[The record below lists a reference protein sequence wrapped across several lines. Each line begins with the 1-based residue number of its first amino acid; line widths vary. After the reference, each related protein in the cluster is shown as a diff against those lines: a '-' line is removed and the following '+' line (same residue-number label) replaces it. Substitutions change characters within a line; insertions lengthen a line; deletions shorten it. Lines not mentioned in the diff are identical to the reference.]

1 MGEGIWNRQ
10 ANPVELLEVWGTN
23 SPGAGGSRH
32 VLLSSRDVMDAPT
45 GVFPRNWGEAGLVLR
60 HSRAASHSCC
70 LKRVEGGRINVQG
83 ENSGCG
89 VFPVILGLRFLFIL
103 SGSGSTLLFLAADL
117 TLQAVWRWSS
127 SRGAGGWQ
135 RSISVLWS

>member
-1 MGEGIWNRQ
+1 MLGEGIWNRQ

-23 SPGAGGSRH
+23 CPGAGGSRREQARSAVQQRCH
-32 VLLSSRDVMDAPT
+32 GCSHWPV
-45 GVFPRNWGEAGLVLR
+45 PRNWGEAGLVLR

-89 VFPVILGLRFLFIL
+89 VFPVLLGLRFLFIL
-103 SGSGSTLLFLAADL
+103 GGSGSTLLF
-117 TLQAVWRWSS
+117 
-127 SRGAGGWQ
+127 WQ
-135 RSISVLWS
+135 LV